1 MDLINDLN
9 NELAVSVL
17 VKKEHTEKIK
27 SQDVPVLVDRL
38 RNALKLMNSVEQIEY
53 QTLAAPK
60 LPNTSA

>member
-27 SQDVPVLVDRL
+27 SQDVPVLIDRL
-38 RNALKLMNSVEQIEY
+38 RNALRLMNSVEQIEY
-53 QTLAAPK
+53 QALAAPK
-60 LPNTSA
+60 TPNLSA

>member
-17 VKKEHTEKIK
+17 VKKEHTDKIK
-27 SQDVPVLVDRL
+27 SQDVPVLIDRL
-38 RNALKLMNSVEQIEY
+38 RNALKLINSVEQIEH

-60 LPNTSA
+60 VPNFPA

>member
-17 VKKEHTEKIK
+17 VKKEHTDKIK
-27 SQDVPVLVDRL
+27 SQDVPVLIDRL
-38 RNALKLMNSVEQIEY
+38 RNALRLMNSIERTEH

-60 LPNTSA
+60 VPNFQA

>member
-9 NELAVSVL
+9 SELAVSVL

-27 SQDVPVLVDRL
+27 SQDVPVLITRL

-60 LPNTSA
+60 TPNLSA